1 MTSLELKNWHSEK
14 NRMKYLSHQIQND
27 MITLLGNAI
36 FNVFL
41 KEVRESA
48 KYSIIMDETSD
59 VATLEQVTCCFRSV
73 NPTTFA
79 VREDFIG
86 FVSAEKVD
94 GEALFAILKE
104 NWCNVGCHF
113 TKSEVNPMTVLGP

>member
-14 NRMKYLSHQIQND
+14 NRMKYLSHQIQNE

-59 VATLEQVTCCFRSV
+59 VATLEQVTCCFRSI

-104 NWCNVGCHF
+104 KLVQCGLPLNKIRGQ
-113 TKSEVNPMTVLGP
+113 SYDGAGP